1 MISGFGMHS
10 RHEST
15 LEIFLGTEMKLTNLP
30 LFFPW
35 QRISTRLLTAL
46 LFAMLFLGNCP
57 FSSGQVSDEAN
68 QQATPTKQ
76 ALIETLKAFLPLLEN
91 KDFEKASKS
100 CALPPD
106 FKPEMLDGMIERQE
120 ISLAGIELL
129 EKEAKF
135 GKAAELFGTDR
146 GSTYAKQA
154 LVDLDSCYGFF
165 HTANSETAEVI
176 AYWNGTEFKLI
187 RLDDVGKIAGT
198 ANAAK
203 VPIPLPEDAAKRL
216 PELQAA
222 VEANPNDVTAL
233 NSYAMALYQAGK
245 LSESWAQLL
254 KAYQLQPYHGG
265 VVRGLETCF
274 AEFEKRGVFAA
285 NTTRENLEAVLGKP
299 ERTVDMLLLKRE
311 RLVYAF
317 VAVDLVSSRVYE
329 VIDTRG
335 ATNVLFEPKEEL
347 IVDLHGQGLF
357 CGYRKKSKASSLS
370 KYYPAKQSMTEWNE
384 SVEVERILGA
394 ATVGSPAQIVEI
406 MMDQIKQQHP
416 DATHNI
422 LADDDK
428 SIVVGVVIPARPEF
442 KFEKRYQL
450 IRLLKGTDDVYRL
463 AYTLKSDQLPAET
476 ETKWLELM
484 KSATLKPAR
493 QKLVK

>member
-1 MISGFGMHS
+1 
-10 RHEST
+10 
-15 LEIFLGTEMKLTNLP
+15 MKLTNRRVFSP
-30 LFFPW
+30 R
-35 QRISTRLLTAL
+35 QRVSSRSMTVL
-46 LFAMLFLGNCP
+46 LFALLFLGNCP

-68 QQATPTKQ
+68 KQATPNKQ
-76 ALIETLKAFLPLLEN
+76 GLIETLQAFLPLLEN
-91 KDFEKASKS
+91 KDFEKASKY

-120 ISLAGIELL
+120 ISLAGIDVL

-154 LVDLDSCYGFF
+154 QVDLDNCYGFF
-165 HTANSETAEVI
+165 HTANTETAEVI
-176 AYWNGTEFKLI
+176 ACWNGTEFKLI

-198 ANAAK
+198 ANAPTK
-203 VPIPLPEDAAKRL
+203 EPILLPGDAAKRL

-222 VEANPNDVTAL
+222 VDANPNDVTAL
-233 NSYAMALYQAGK
+233 NSYSMALYQAGK
-245 LSESWAQLL
+245 LSDSWAQLL

-274 AEFEKRGVFAA
+274 AEFEKRGVLAA

-299 ERTVDMLLLKRE
+299 ERTVDMLLLRRE

-317 VAVDLVSSRVYE
+317 VAVDLVSNRVYE

-335 ATNVLFEPKEEL
+335 ATNALFEPKEEL
-347 IVDLHGQGLF
+347 IVDLKSAGLF

-370 KYYPAKQSMTEWNE
+370 KYYPANQAITEWTE

-394 ATVGSPAQIVEI
+394 ATVGSPAQIVDI
-406 MMDQIKQQHP
+406 MMAQIKQQHP
-416 DATHNI
+416 DATHSV
-422 LADDDK
+422 LKGDDK
-428 SIVVGVVIPARPEF
+428 SIVVGAEIPARPEY

-476 ETKWLELM
+476 EAKWLELI
-484 KSATLKPAR
+484 KSATLKPVT
-493 QKLVK
+493 QKPDK